1 MESKIK
7 NKAFLKP
14 GTTFISKRTGNF
26 KYVDKDGTECWI
38 VPMSRYYA
46 KETIL
51 RGQPVAICQAKDFAD
66 NDARANDTLPYVKV
80 YNPDVDEFC
89 IGVATNYVNPDE
101 IVNIQNRGKF
111 DYLTKDSKK
120 AKAEGDNPRE
130 VYIDTSKETW
140 IYNGM
145 RGQTVYVCAQPN
157 GNNFPNNHDS
167 KVNSVDSNNTLT
179 YDFIDSVYTTKNTIQ
194 LGHLTDAPVSF
205 DLDEDV
211 EDRHDQVVTIELDVT
226 GDTRG
231 PLDNTQHILT
241 LGEDISFSY
250 VDEDKDLA
258 DDPNGNWGVL
268 DEIKVVAIA
277 SKDPE
282 KPVLYSL
289 IRDLNEEYCPD
300 VTEFVAVRNIKGK
313 VVIIPFGTEEAEI
326 PEDFNAWDLTQA
338 NDIGYRTLVKSY
350 CNEVTIADRVAKLG
364 DLPDAIKAAFES
376 FEEVGEVTIES
387 RPDDD
392 GKYFVGSNFT
402 GWFDIYE
409 SQNLKAFLNVAT
421 KSHGSSAV
429 KGTAILADIRDFDRT
444 NAIGVVLS
452 NQPGLHPYNDP
463 EVPNTIK
470 VIKQGRVVTKGNL
483 VPGAEYYLSTE
494 GRISIKNQAWYDTS
508 VKIGTAENDH
518 TLLVDI
524 QPVQHDYSGATPIGY
539 VRPCIDGNVPER
551 GFILADGVTAYS
563 LDDYGELYD
572 YLLSFYTKE
581 ELQTSEEEGTFVI
594 PKILIDAGTG
604 VNQIAQIKYLS
615 NGLYN
620 NLPRAPSMR
629 FTGKFENGKVPDFNI
644 SKLVHYG
651 TLEQSRIAPTLENID
666 IRLFYWDETTENI
679 PEDEERTEFA
689 DRYAWREIP
698 VGFHNHNAD
707 TLWGFEWIVLQDDG
721 VNQDGLYR
729 LHMHIADGL
738 GVCKLSGHRG
748 PISLEG
754 KTFKILVT
762 AKNLWTREFSLF
774 DESNVATS
782 MEVDTNVIPPSVN
795 AIKEYYRRSVETGEL
810 KASQARIEHLSVGE
824 IEVDDKIII
833 YSEDLEA
840 HTSKDASVE
849 EVHGLLNQG
858 VKGNLNAKKL
868 DGLMVGAGGH
878 NITENHEFNERD
890 YIPYIE
896 VDEPNNITKAD
907 EANVRT
913 LKDVN
918 GTLISTATTKKVTN
932 ASGTHLLKEDDF
944 GGVRTV
950 KNVTKMDNTELVKEV
965 KVDAENVDISY
976 KEESDKKVTVKGIDK
991 LVIKDIEV
999 SNEDGTAALNL
1010 GYTEL
1015 FNMSNASTISSKK
1028 DFKEVINPELKE
1040 LVSEAGKDL
1049 TPTSPYDEF
1058 GHKVTNEDGVVVMP
1072 EFDDPEA
1079 VYEFGEALQALYEL
1093 PISSF
1098 DYKTDEYKRQLG
1110 ILVERVNQVK
1120 GLIGNKEGF
1129 DEAPVDE
1136 ENPNNY
1142 GHPLEGHGN
1151 FNFNYSEKE
1160 LKSIVDYLNLT
1171 TNKKELG
1178 QELRATVGILLKAA
1192 SETQERLLNVEAS
1205 VYGKDASTIPGNREG
1220 RHEEV
1225 LGKIDESLRDSL
1237 TNIPLYFGLNRLMRT
1252 ICLELFD
1259 TTDLE
1264 QIEAETIDNLVDTE
1278 ADGRATTIK
1287 SRLDLVDEKLS
1298 KIASICSGLTKIYK
1312 ENFNV
1317 NLTLFEPVLKGETV
1331 IESETKNIEDVDPY
1345 EASIQNEYDPEDS
1358 DVKDSAWKSLPSKE
1372 EYESHTDLGYAV
1384 KNPATETHK
1393 PAKDDVKVLLQPVT
1407 KKVDLTELIT
1417 GQDDDTKDIHFE
1429 ILDYDPITHLPRVKE
1444 KAVANLA
1451 AKVERMNQKLS
1462 EITKVIYGKDEVLAD
1477 ANTITTL
1484 RRNIKNLID
1493 DLYPNEDLS
1502 DVVLTDDGL
1511 FNPFRK
1517 SSGNG
1522 RNLDSENIGNES
1534 TPADKADEEANSGH
1548 YSIIR
1553 YLSKELFNYKTFNNY
1568 ANYPSSGSPTGKGSS
1583 SFTYESESENEN
1595 VIAVSAN
1602 YLKMN
1607 DGKAPGENG
1616 LGKAYS
1622 YLQYLSDAIGVKNI
1636 LVESF
1641 QPDLLEVNKGSRSV
1655 DGNDVFVGSTE
1666 EDRKLANSSAWSYQF
1681 NNELKFKEYKIVD
1694 TRVDNQVVKEVA
1706 VVETTPTY
1714 LGMTTTTEALLS
1726 RKNKSLAA
1734 RTTTVEAA
1742 LDDISNSFKYPKG
1755 SDRFEKTDFYSQFIN
1770 LIEKA
1775 DQGNNTHLPELEDIV
1790 RGSLAFADKGV
1801 EVLKSN
1807 LELLTILKNKY
1818 TVVDVEKFEDNG
1830 YTNADISTGYT
1841 IFADPSVDANN
1852 NPIVHTFPTEAG
1864 VVKKLIKVY
1873 SEDMRGNKVNAYV
1886 PVIYVDGDPTNF
1898 LSSYGKYCLIIY
1910 NAKLPDNIEEIGLAL
1925 VNNNFDNLP
1934 VNIFTVSDYRNLEL
1948 LRKTVQ
1954 WIDERLKKDEPVIGD
1969 VITSVNQKANLEL
1982 DLKSLYQNDYVG
1994 DYTLQGVSEKKV
2006 NVSKNNNFVTSDVF
2020 LVQIN
2025 TDGSLTPY
2033 SSTTVK
2039 NVKYFKFTNKET
2051 LIRDFLG
2058 SQSNS
2063 SWTATVTDLSKT
2075 ALKVNYYNVDLIN
2088 GNTMGDKRS
2097 YLTAL
2102 NNAYSNVPICDNGI
2116 AYIAGGTRSLSWN
2129 KNNCQSGPHTVTYIN
2144 NSTAFEFDAET
2155 VSGRIPATI
2164 VTNNI
2169 STNTALGKF
2178 RSHIMTI
2185 LQQIK
2190 SGVSPV
2196 GNLGSANHIF
2206 YPNSKSSSELV
2217 ANFVKDLLSGL
2228 KITYTPNPYTY
2239 PGTVY
2244 QISQE
2249 TGANN
2254 TIRYRITATKPNPVI
2269 TCDPIGST
2277 SISVAPVSEGAPA
2290 VGTVTNYL
2298 IKVGLNSSRTKYLD
2312 GTWYT
2317 GTPDASGVYLNNA
2330 SPVTVSNQFD
2340 THELWL
2346 GKIYGNNSHKI
2357 WLLNHIK
2364 DGFAGTVELKFQE

>member
-7 NKAFLKP
+7 DKAFLKP

-26 KYVDKDGTECWI
+26 KYVDKDGTECWV

-51 RGQPVAICQAKDFAD
+51 RGQPVAICQARDFAD
-66 NDARANDTLPYVKV
+66 DDTRANDTLPYVKV
-80 YNPDVDEFC
+80 YDPDVDEFC

-130 VYIDTSKETW
+130 VYIDTSKDTW
-140 IYNGM
+140 IYDGM
-145 RGQTVYVCAQPN
+145 RGQTVYVCAKPN

-167 KVNSVDSNNTLT
+167 KVNSIDSNNTLT

-205 DLDEDV
+205 DLDDDV
-211 EDRHDQVVTIELDVT
+211 EDRHDQVVTLELDVT

-250 VDEDKDLA
+250 VDEDKDLT
-258 DDPNGNWGVL
+258 DDPNGNWGIL
-268 DEIKVVAIA
+268 DEIKVVAMA

-313 VVIIPFGTEEAEI
+313 VVIIPFGTEDSEI

-350 CNEVTIADRVAKLG
+350 CNEITIADRVAKLG

-463 EVPNTIK
+463 EIPNTIK

-679 PEDEERTEFA
+679 PESAERTEFA

-698 VGFHNHNAD
+698 VGFHNYNAD

-795 AIKEYYRRSVETGEL
+795 AIKEYYRRRLETGEL
-810 KASQARIEHLSVGE
+810 EVGQARIEHLSVGE
-824 IEVDDKIII
+824 IEVDDKVII

-840 HTSKDASVE
+840 HTSKNASTE

-896 VDEPNNITKAD
+896 VDEPNNLTKAD

-918 GTLISTATTKKVTN
+918 GTLISTAITKKVTN

-950 KNVTKMDNTELVKEV
+950 KNVTKMDNTELVKEI

-976 KEESDKKVTVKGIDK
+976 KEESDKKVTFKGIDK

-1015 FNMSNASTISSKK
+1015 FNMANASTISSKK

-1120 GLIGNKEGF
+1120 GLIGSKEGF
-1129 DEAPVDE
+1129 DETPADE

-1151 FNFNYSEKE
+1151 FNFDYSEKE

-1205 VYGKDASTIPGNREG
+1205 VYGKDASTIPGDREG
-1220 RHEEV
+1220 RHNEV

-1278 ADGRATTIK
+1278 ADGKATTIK

-1345 EASIQNEYDPEDS
+1345 KASIQDTYDPEDS

-1372 EYESHTDLGYAV
+1372 EYENHRDLGYAV

-1393 PAKDDVKVLLQPVT
+1393 PTKDDVKVLLQPVT
-1407 KKVDLTELIT
+1407 KRVDLTELIT
-1417 GQDDDTKDIHFE
+1417 DQDEDTKDIHFE
-1429 ILDYDPITHLPRVKE
+1429 ILDYDPITHLPKVKE

-1462 EITKVIYGKDEVLAD
+1462 EVTKVIYGKDEVLAD

-1502 DVVLTDDGL
+1502 DVVLTEDGL

-1522 RNLDSENIGNES
+1522 RNLDSENVGNES
-1534 TPADKADEEANSGH
+1534 TPADKEDETVNEGH

-1568 ANYPSSGSPTGKGSS
+1568 ANYPSSGVLTGKGSS
-1583 SFTYESESENEN
+1583 SLSYVSESENEN
-1595 VIAVSAN
+1595 ALAISAN

-1607 DGKAPGENG
+1607 DSAEG

-1622 YLQYLSDAIGVKNI
+1622 YLQYLADAIGVKNI

-1655 DGNDVFVGSTE
+1655 AGNDAFVGSNE
-1666 EDRKLANSSAWSYQF
+1666 EDRKLAKSSAWSYQF
-1681 NNELKFKEYKIVD
+1681 NEELKFKEYKIVD
-1694 TRVDNQVVKEVA
+1694 TRVDDQVVKEVA
-1706 VVETTPTY
+1706 VVENTPAE

-1734 RTTTVEAA
+1734 RTTTVEAS
-1742 LDDISNSFKYPKG
+1742 LDDISNAFKYPK
-1755 SDRFEKTDFYSQFIN
+1755 SIDRFEKTDFYSQFIN

-1790 RGSLAFADKGV
+1790 RGSLAFTTNGV

-1818 TVVDVEKFEDNG
+1818 TVVDVEKFKDNG
-1830 YTNADISTGYT
+1830 YTNADISTDY
-1841 IFADPSVDANN
+1841 IMFADPSVDENN
-1852 NPIVHTFPTEAG
+1852 NPIVHTFPTEP
-1864 VVKKLIKVY
+1864 VKKLIKVY
-1873 SEDMRGNKVNAYV
+1873 SKDALGREVNAYV
-1886 PVIYVDGDPTNF
+1886 PIIYVDSVTPDLIN
-1898 LSSYGKYCLIIY
+1898 SYGKYCLIIY
-1910 NAKLPDNIEEIGLAL
+1910 NAKLPDSIEEIGLAL

-1934 VNIFTVSDYRNLEL
+1934 VNIFTVSDYRNIEL

-1969 VITSVNQKANLEL
+1969 VITSVNQKADKEL
-1982 DLKSLYQNDYVG
+1982 DLKTSYQEILG
-1994 DYTLQGVSEKKV
+1994 DYILQGVSPKNV
-2006 NVSKNNNFVTSDVF
+2006 NVSKNSGIEDSDVF

-2025 TDGSLTPY
+2025 ADGSLTSS

-2039 NVKYFKFTNKET
+2039 AVKYFKFTNKKT
-2051 LIRDFLG
+2051 LITDFLG
-2058 SQSNS
+2058 DLTN
-2063 SWTATVTDLSKT
+2063 ATWIADPSVNLNET
-2075 ALKVNYYNVDLIN
+2075 ALKVNYSSVDLNN
-2088 GNTMGDKRS
+2088 GNSTIEDKRS

-2102 NNAYSNVPICDNGI
+2102 NDAYSEVPIFDSGI
-2116 AYIAGGTRSLSWN
+2116 AYVAGGTRNIAWN
-2129 KNNCQSGPHTVTYIN
+2129 EDNCRIGPHTVTYIN
-2144 NSTAFEFDAET
+2144 NANEFSFVAEN
-2155 VSGRIPATI
+2155 VDGRNPVKIEL
-2164 VTNNI
+2164 NNI
-2169 STNTALGKF
+2169 NTDMALGKF
-2178 RSHIMTI
+2178 RSHIMTM

-2190 SGVSPV
+2190 NGGQVSGNLKTGHIFFPKSKDGAYEVALFVKGLLNGLKLKWTQDSVTHSIYQV
-2196 GNLGSANHIF
+2196 GNNNNVTGTKENYKENFNPIE
-2206 YPNSKSSSELV
+2206 YTNVEVSEE
-2217 ANFVKDLLSGL
+2217 KTD
-2228 KITYTPNPYTY
+2228 
-2239 PGTVY
+2239 
-2244 QISQE
+2244 
-2249 TGANN
+2249 
-2254 TIRYRITATKPNPVI
+2254 
-2269 TCDPIGST
+2269 IGNT
-2277 SISVAPVSEGAPA
+2277 SITTSWLITIGKKETVHFKDPNL
-2290 VGTVTNYL
+2290 VG
-2298 IKVGLNSSRTKYLD
+2298 D
-2312 GTWYT
+2312 WYT
-2317 GTPDASGVYLNNA
+2317 GTPVNGYLTNKGNAGVVADMQRIQLCRIKVNE
-2330 SPVTVSNQFD
+2330 PT
-2340 THELWL
+2340 
-2346 GKIYGNNSHKI
+2346 KIYLINHHTPAISGNI
-2357 WLLNHIK
+2357 
-2364 DGFAGTVELKFQE
+2364 ELSF

>member
-26 KYVDKDGTECWI
+26 KYVDKDGTECWV

-51 RGQPVAICQAKDFAD
+51 RGQPVAICQARDFAED
-66 NDARANDTLPYVKV
+66 DTRVNDTLPYVKV

-120 AKAEGDNPRE
+120 AKAEGDSPRE

-157 GNNFPNNHDS
+157 GDNFPNNHDS

-250 VDEDKDLA
+250 VDEDKDLT

-268 DEIKVVAIA
+268 NEIKVVAMA

-300 VTEFVAVRNIKGK
+300 ATEFVAVRNIKGK

-581 ELQTSEEEGTFVI
+581 ELQTSEEEGTFII
-594 PKILIDAGTG
+594 PKIVIDAGTG

-698 VGFHNHNAD
+698 VGFHNYNAD

-795 AIKEYYRRSVETGEL
+795 AIKEYYRRRVETGEL
-810 KASQARIEHLSVGE
+810 EASQARIEHLSVGE

-896 VDEPNNITKAD
+896 VDEPNNLTKAD

-976 KEESDKKVTVKGIDK
+976 KEEGDKKVTVKGIDK

-1015 FNMSNASTISSKK
+1015 FNMANASTISSKK

-1129 DEAPVDE
+1129 DEAPADE

-1205 VYGKDASTIPGNREG
+1205 VYGKDASTIPGDREG
-1220 RHEEV
+1220 RHDEV
-1225 LGKIDESLRDSL
+1225 LGKIDESLQESL

-1264 QIEAETIDNLVDTE
+1264 KIEAETIDNLVDTE
-1278 ADGRATTIK
+1278 ADGKATTIK

-1331 IESETKNIEDVDPY
+1331 IESETKNIEDSDPY
-1345 EASIQNEYDPEDS
+1345 GASIQNTYDPEDS
-1358 DVKDSAWKSLPSKE
+1358 DVKDSTWKSLPSKE
-1372 EYESHTDLGYAV
+1372 EYESYEDLGYAE
-1384 KNPATETHK
+1384 KNPVTETHK
-1393 PAKDDVKVLLQPVT
+1393 PTKEDVKVLLQPVT

-1417 GQDDDTKDIHFE
+1417 GQDEDTKDIHFE

-1462 EITKVIYGKDEVLAD
+1462 EVTKVIYGKDEVLAD

-1502 DVVLTDDGL
+1502 DVVLTADGL

-1522 RNLDSENIGNES
+1522 RNLDSENVGNES
-1534 TPADKADEEANSGH
+1534 TPADKADETVSEGH

-1568 ANYPSSGSPTGKGSS
+1568 ANYPSSGDLTDKGSS
-1583 SFTYESESENEN
+1583 KLTYKSESENVN
-1595 VIAVSAN
+1595 VLTVSAN

-1607 DGKAPGENG
+1607 DTEG

-1666 EDRKLANSSAWSYQF
+1666 EDRKLAKSSAWSYQF
-1681 NNELKFKEYKIVD
+1681 LEELKFKEYKIVN
-1694 TRVDNQVVKEVA
+1694 TRVGDQDDQVVKEIAVA
-1706 VVETTPTY
+1706 ENAPTT

-1734 RTTTVEAA
+1734 RTTTVEAS
-1742 LDDISNSFKYPKG
+1742 LDDISNAFKYPKG
-1755 SDRFEKTDFYSQFIN
+1755 VDRFEKTDFYSQFIN

-1790 RGSLAFADKGV
+1790 RGSLAFTTNGV

-1818 TVVDVEKFEDNG
+1818 TVVNVEKFTDEG
-1830 YTNADISTGYT
+1830 YTNASNYT
-1841 IFADPSVDANN
+1841 MFTDPSVDANN
-1852 NPIVHTFPTEAG
+1852 NPIVHTFPTEPG
-1864 VVKKLIKVY
+1864 VVKKLVQVY
-1873 SEDMRGNKVNAYV
+1873 SKDVRGNEVTAFV
-1886 PVIYVDGDPTNF
+1886 PIIYVDGDPTP
-1898 LSSYGKYCLIIY
+1898 YYDKYKDYCLIIY
-1910 NAKLPDNIEEIGLAL
+1910 NAGLTGSNEEIGLKL
-1925 VNNNFDNLP
+1925 ISDNFTDLP
-1934 VNIFTVSDYRNLEL
+1934 VNISTVSDYRNLEL

-1954 WIDERLKKDEPVIGD
+1954 WLDERLKKDEPVLGD
-1969 VITSVNQKANLEL
+1969 VITSVNQKADKEF
-1982 DLKSLYQNDYVG
+1982 DLKTLYQGFLG

-2006 NVSKNNNFVTSDVF
+2006 NVSKGNFTDSDIF

-2025 TDGSLTPY
+2025 ADGSLT
-2033 SSTTVK
+2033 SRGSTTVK
-2039 NVKYFKFTNKET
+2039 SVKYFKFTNKRT
-2051 LIRDFLG
+2051 LITDFLG
-2058 SQSNS
+2058 DLTN
-2063 SWTATVTDLSKT
+2063 ATWVADPNVNLNET
-2075 ALKVNYYNVDLIN
+2075 ALKVNYYSIDLLN
-2088 GNTMGDKRS
+2088 GIYTMGAKRS
-2097 YLTAL
+2097 YLKKL
-2102 NNAYSNVPICDNGI
+2102 IGAYSKVPIRDNGI
-2116 AYIAGGTRSLSWN
+2116 AYVEGSKRDIDWN
-2129 KNNCQSGPHTVTYIN
+2129 ANNCMQTHTVTYVEN
-2144 NSTAFEFDAET
+2144 AKEFSYVTENI
-2155 VSGRIPATI
+2155 SGRNPASIITYNSNSSA
-2164 VTNNI
+2164 T
-2169 STNTALGKF
+2169 GKF

-2185 LQQIK
+2185 LQQI
-2190 SGVSPV
+2190 SNGERNPR
-2196 GNLGSANHIF
+2196 GNLDTGHIF
-2206 YPNSKSSSELV
+2206 FPSNLDHNGVATLVQSLLSSLRLEYKPAPVKHSGNIYKVKDGKILETKTNYEETFGPIKSSSV
-2217 ANFVKDLLSGL
+2217 AVATENILDSNNNVIGTQYS
-2228 KITYTPNPYTY
+2228 IT
-2239 PGTVY
+2239 
-2244 QISQE
+2244 
-2249 TGANN
+2249 
-2254 TIRYRITATKPNPVI
+2254 
-2269 TCDPIGST
+2269 IGSDGEYDVYDPNLKDDGEKGYWYKEGT
-2277 SISVAPVSEGAPA
+2277 TGTDAAGNSVLNGGVRVNPGKHVFTKKLYLCAIKDTDVKQKIFLWNHMLNTFD
-2290 VGTVTNYL
+2290 GTVTL
-2298 IKVGLNSSRTKYLD
+2298 S
-2312 GTWYT
+2312 
-2317 GTPDASGVYLNNA
+2317 
-2330 SPVTVSNQFD
+2330 F
-2340 THELWL
+2340 
-2346 GKIYGNNSHKI
+2346 
-2357 WLLNHIK
+2357 
-2364 DGFAGTVELKFQE
+2364 

>member
-26 KYVDKDGTECWI
+26 KYVDKDGTECWV

-51 RGQPVAICQAKDFAD
+51 RGQPVAICQARDFAED
-66 NDARANDTLPYVKV
+66 DIRANDTLPYVKV

-268 DEIKVVAIA
+268 NEIKVVAMA

-452 NQPGLHPYNDP
+452 NQPGLHPYNNPD
-463 EVPNTIK
+463 VPNTIK

-666 IRLFYWDETTENI
+666 IRLFYWDDSTENI
-679 PEDEERTEFA
+679 PEDAERTEFA
-689 DRYAWREIP
+689 DRYSWREIP

-721 VNQDGLYR
+721 FEQDGLYR

-795 AIKEYYRRSVETGEL
+795 AIKEYYRRRVETGEL
-810 KASQARIEHLSVGE
+810 EVAEARIERLSVGE
-824 IEVDDKIII
+824 IVVDDKVII

-840 HTSKDASVE
+840 HTTKDASAE

-896 VDEPNNITKAD
+896 VDEPNNVTKAD

-976 KEESDKKVTVKGIDK
+976 KEESNKKVTVKGIDK

-999 SNEDGTAALNL
+999 SNEEGTAALNL

-1015 FNMSNASTISSKK
+1015 FNMVNASTISSKK
-1028 DFKEVINPELKE
+1028 DFKEVINPELNA
-1040 LVSEAGKDL
+1040 LVTEAGRDL
-1049 TPTSPYDEF
+1049 VPTSPYDEF
-1058 GHKVTNEDGVVVMP
+1058 GHKVTNDEGKV
-1072 EFDDPEA
+1072 EIPEA

-1098 DYKTDEYKRQLG
+1098 DYKTNEYKRQLG
-1110 ILVERVNQVK
+1110 ILVERVGQVK
-1120 GLIGNKEGF
+1120 DLIGSKDGF
-1129 DEAPVDE
+1129 ESEE
-1136 ENPNNY
+1136 ENPKYY

-1205 VYGKDASTIPGNREG
+1205 VYGKDASTIPGDREG
-1220 RHEEV
+1220 RHDEV
-1225 LGKIDESLRDSL
+1225 LGKIDESLQESL

-1287 SRLDLVDEKLS
+1287 SRLDLVDDKLS

-1317 NLTLFEPVLKGETV
+1317 NLTLFEPVLKGENV

-1345 EASIQNEYDPEDS
+1345 KASIQDEYDPEDS

-1372 EYESHTDLGYAV
+1372 EYENYRDLGYAE

-1393 PAKDDVKVLLQPVT
+1393 PTKEDVKVLLQPVT

-1429 ILDYDPITHLPRVKE
+1429 ILDYDPITHLPKVKE

-1502 DVVLTDDGL
+1502 DVVLTEDGL

-1522 RNLDSENIGNES
+1522 RNLDSENVGNES
-1534 TPADKADEEANSGH
+1534 TPADKADETVNGSH

-1583 SFTYESESENEN
+1583 SFAYKAESENEN
-1595 VIAVSAN
+1595 VLTVSAN
-1602 YLKMN
+1602 YLKMK
-1607 DGKAPGENG
+1607 DDQDG

-1641 QPDLLEVNKGSRSV
+1641 QPDLLEVNKGSRLV
-1655 DGNDVFVGSTE
+1655 AGNDAFVDNEGY
-1666 EDRKLANSSAWSYQF
+1666 RRLAKGSAWSYQF
-1681 NNELKFKEYKIVD
+1681 NEELKFKEYKIVN
-1694 TRVDNQVVKEVA
+1694 TRVDEQTTVQEIA
-1706 VVETTPTY
+1706 VGENTPTT

-1726 RKNKSLAA
+1726 RKSKSLAA

-1742 LDDISNSFKYPKG
+1742 LDDISNAFWFTG
-1755 SDRFEKTDFYSQFIN
+1755 SEDRFEKTDFYSQFAN

-1790 RGSLAFADKGV
+1790 RGSLAFTNKGV

-1818 TVVDVEKFEDNG
+1818 TVINVEKFDDKG
-1830 YTNADISTGYT
+1830 YTNANNYAMFT
-1841 IFADPSVDANN
+1841 DPSVDENN
-1852 NPIVHTFPTEAG
+1852 NPIIHTFPAEPG
-1864 VVKKLIKVY
+1864 IVKKLVQVY
-1873 SEDMRGNKVNAYV
+1873 SKDKNNREITTFV
-1886 PVIYVDGDPTNF
+1886 PIIYIDGDPTSYISN
-1898 LSSYGKYCLIIY
+1898 YGKYCLIIY
-1910 NAKLPDNIEEIGLAL
+1910 NAKLSDNIEEIGEALAT
-1925 VNNNFDNLP
+1925 NNFDSLP
-1934 VNIFTVSDYRNLEL
+1934 VNISTVSDYRNIEL
-1948 LRKTVQ
+1948 LSKTVK
-1954 WIDERLKKDEPVIGD
+1954 WLNERIKKDEPEEGD
-1969 VITSVNQKANLEL
+1969 VLTSTNSAKANKQVNLFELYKKLYEDDSYPLENT
-1982 DLKSLYQNDYVG
+1982 SPVRTAFMNV
-1994 DYTLQGVSEKKV
+1994 TLEGIDVHKDDNYLAWIRSNGYCVLNED
-2006 NVSKNNNFVTSDVF
+2006 NNKPNEVE
-2020 LVQIN
+2020 
-2025 TDGSLTPY
+2025 
-2033 SSTTVK
+2033 
-2039 NVKYFKFTNKET
+2039 VKYFKFVKKET
-2051 LIRDFLG
+2051 LMREYLKAINYSVTTSTELDKTKLKITLHTFNLSNGETTTNNFSRLG
-2058 SQSNS
+2058 PLSNYNGLNTYDGAS
-2063 SWTATVTDLSKT
+2063 MGTVNSVRF
-2075 ALKVNYYNVDLIN
+2075 ASV
-2088 GNTMGDKRS
+2088 GNMQQIPWKDDSCKAGPFNS
-2097 YLTAL
+2097 YIVT
-2102 NNAYSNVPICDNGI
+2102 
-2116 AYIAGGTRSLSWN
+2116 GG
-2129 KNNCQSGPHTVTYIN
+2129 
-2144 NSTAFEFDAET
+2144 
-2155 VSGRIPATI
+2155 ATI
-2164 VTNNI
+2164 VFSRRSVPDNKWGVSVNTTVNGDTAEAKLKRHLMNLLSSGGGIGTFFINNRSNVENLIKGVLNNI
-2169 STNTALGKF
+2169 KVEKAGPADDVRYIYKCTWIA
-2178 RSHIMTI
+2178 
-2185 LQQIK
+2185 Q
-2190 SGVSPV
+2190 
-2196 GNLGSANHIF
+2196 SANAAGH
-2206 YPNSKSSSELV
+2206 
-2217 ANFVKDLLSGL
+2217 
-2228 KITYTPNPYTY
+2228 
-2239 PGTVY
+2239 
-2244 QISQE
+2244 
-2249 TGANN
+2249 
-2254 TIRYRITATKPNPVI
+2254 YRIDEVKKLTTKYNKYVWSGI
-2269 TCDPIGST
+2269 TTKDDTNGKLVC
-2277 SISVAPVSEGAPA
+2277 ISVASKAPTVNTTGSDKFPESGQWWEGSIQQN
-2290 VGTVTNYL
+2290 VGETLQAGATRIYSQPGGPTSDPL
-2298 IKVGLNSSRTKYLD
+2298 GDLTLFKI
-2312 GTWYT
+2312 
-2317 GTPDASGVYLNNA
+2317 ANA
-2330 SPVTVSNQFD
+2330 SDNYKVYAINSFESPTIPVPQDMADYKLTF
-2340 THELWL
+2340 
-2346 GKIYGNNSHKI
+2346 
-2357 WLLNHIK
+2357 
-2364 DGFAGTVELKFQE
+2364 